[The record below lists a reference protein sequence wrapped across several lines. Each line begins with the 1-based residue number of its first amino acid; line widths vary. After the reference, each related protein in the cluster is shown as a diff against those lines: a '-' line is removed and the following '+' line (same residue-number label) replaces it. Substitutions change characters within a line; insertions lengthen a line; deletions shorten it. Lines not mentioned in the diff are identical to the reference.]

1 MDQVFTNCRLYNGIE
16 SPVGKMGIRVHNEY
30 KSMLTSMRLVE
41 RFGDEKEALKFT
53 LDDASFEPN
62 AGANDAEK
70 EVISDSELPADSIG
84 KMNERTEQQ
93 AGENNGWVRNGED
106 GSSAQM

>member
-1 MDQVFTNCRLYNGIE
+1 
-16 SPVGKMGIRVHNEY
+16 
-30 KSMLTSMRLVE
+30 MRLVE